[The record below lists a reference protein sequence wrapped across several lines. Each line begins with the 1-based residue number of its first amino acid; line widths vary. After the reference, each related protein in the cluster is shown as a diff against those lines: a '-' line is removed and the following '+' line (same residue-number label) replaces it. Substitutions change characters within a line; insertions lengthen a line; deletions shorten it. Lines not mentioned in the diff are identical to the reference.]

1 MTDPTAPDAGATSG
15 NPASAQA
22 EREGRVR
29 RAIEELNFALL
40 TTGMTI
46 EGVKQAPQSL
56 IPAEPT
62 LTQVSDF
69 WRAATQLLLREF
81 EVLAIAV
88 HETLSAVKSM
98 VARNDE

>member
-1 MTDPTAPDAGATSG
+1 MTDPTAPDPGATSG
-15 NPASAQA
+15 SPASAQA

-29 RAIEELNFALL
+29 RAIEELSFAMLA
-40 TTGMTI
+40 TGMAI
-46 EGVKQAPQSL
+46 EGIKQAPQTL

-69 WRAATQLLLREF
+69 WRAATQLLVREF

-88 HETLSAVKSM
+88 TEVLSVIKSM
-98 VARNDE
+98 MASE